1 MRRGG
6 YSSRSG
12 ADIQARRV
20 AYLEEAAKRISQME
34 KKNVVAQPPTFE
46 FVLELPHNNDDNNN
60 VGLLEKISQ
69 YDVVMRTQVP
79 RPEKMV
85 VMTQEQVKSY
95 RESPEFISS
104 TKHELLLKPVLPM
117 VVHYPPLML
126 YLMGPHA
133 QYTSFFR
140 AAFDLRMWSV
150 AIEKTAI
157 KLPNVSK
164 EYAEH
169 HLKLKQKRHELL
181 NERMGQALDKME
193 HDEQVLGNAPPSPEQ
208 FVELCELY
216 AYDWMDLQIAYIDA
230 MIVQPFRNESNV
242 VVPPLVALLTP
253 RKMARGSLL
262 HHVDPAN
269 REMIIRDAEQFFRD
283 QVDFCKRMM
292 DDDDF
297 PEDLTFAEKY
307 RTELQE
313 EQGISKIWQG
323 YIGQKALWSYYKWL
337 QWKKHF

>member
-34 KKNVVAQPPTFE
+34 KQKTPTATTTPTTFE
-46 FVLELPHNNDDNNN
+46 FILELPQNNDETAG
-60 VGLLEKISQ
+60 GLMEKISQ
-69 YDVVMRTQVP
+69 YDVAITQMP
-79 RPEKMV
+79 RPEKMI
-85 VMTQEQVKSY
+85 VMTQEQVKGY

-157 KLPNVSK
+157 KLPNVTK

-169 HLKLKQKRHELL
+169 QLKLKQKRHELL
-181 NERMGQALDKME
+181 NERMGNALDKME
-193 HDEQVLGNAPPSPEQ
+193 YDEQQEANRLPSPEQ
-208 FVELCELY
+208 FIELCELY

-230 MIVQPFRNESNV
+230 MIVQPFRNEAK
-242 VVPPLVALLTP
+242 VPPLVALLTP

-262 HHVDPAN
+262 QHVDPAN

-292 DDDDF
+292 DDDAF
-297 PEDLTFAEKY
+297 PEDLSFAEKY
-307 RTELQE
+307 RSELQE
-313 EQGISKIWQG
+313 EQRGISKIWQG